1 MMARLSLALLAL
13 FAASSALAQ
22 EKGGREERGSQ
33 MGQMGHSAPPACAD
47 PLPRCAVSATPS
59 FGADGRL
66 WLTYAVAGKVY
77 GALSGD
83 NGKSFA
89 PPFVVATPPGTLDDN
104 GEARPKI
111 VALADGTLLASYTT
125 RPEKSYDGTV
135 YVTRSTDGGT
145 SFSAPQPL
153 VDDKGQRFETFIVGP
168 KGRIY
173 AAWLDKRD
181 AAKAKTAGESFEGS
195 GIAVGWSDDGGKSF
209 AGKSI
214 LLDHSCE
221 CCRIGATLDRDG
233 QPVFIWRHVFEN
245 NRRDHMAA
253 KLSAD
258 GKTLVGARVSLDDW
272 STSCPH
278 QGPAMAIDAAGR
290 WHVAW
295 FTRGKTRQ
303 GLFYAHSVD
312 GGKSF
317 SEPERLGDAERA
329 PQRPQLLVSGGKLYR
344 AWKEFDGTTTTI
356 VAQTSR
362 DGGESFDAPRL
373 LAQTADAS
381 DHPLLVESKGVVY
394 LSWLTHAEGY
404 RLIPLERG
412 HAEAPAR
419 KSTAGLAQKAR

>member
-1 MMARLSLALLAL
+1 MMIRPPLALLAL
-13 FAASSALAQ
+13 FVASGALAQ
-22 EKGGREERGSQ
+22 EKSNREERA
-33 MGQMGHSAPPACAD
+33 GQMGHAAPPACSE
-47 PLPRCAVSATPS
+47 PLPKCAVSATPS

-66 WLTYAVAGKVY
+66 WLTYAVAGRIY
-77 GALSGD
+77 GAMSSD

-89 PPFVVATPPGTLDDN
+89 PPFVIATPPGTLDDN

-111 VALADGTLLASYTT
+111 VALADGTLVVSYTT

-135 YVTRSTDGGT
+135 YATRSTDGGK

-168 KGRIY
+168 KGRIF

-181 AAKAKTAGESFEGS
+181 AARAKTAGESFEGS
-195 GIAVGWSDDGGKSF
+195 GIAVAWSDDGGKSF

-221 CCRIGATLDRDG
+221 CCRIGAALDRDG

-258 GKTLVGARVSLDDW
+258 GKTLVGSRVSLDDW

-303 GLFYAHSVD
+303 GLFYARSED

-317 SEPERLGDAERA
+317 SEPARLGDPERA
-329 PQRPQLLVSGGKLYR
+329 PQRPQLLVAGDKLYR

-356 VAQTSR
+356 LVQTSR
-362 DGGESFDAPRL
+362 DGGASFDAPRP
-373 LAQTADAS
+373 LAQTAEAS

-394 LSWLTHAEGY
+394 LSWLTHEEGY
-404 RLIPLERG
+404 RLIPVERG
-412 HAEAPAR
+412 HAAAPAR
-419 KSTAGLAQKAR
+419 KSTAELAQKAR